1 MLAGFFVLLVPVHSG
16 YTASKHLKVTST
28 LVKLETPETGEIS
41 NFLWESIIAITDNI
55 LEYSF
60 PVSFIC

>member
-1 MLAGFFVLLVPVHSG
+1 MLAGFFVLLVAVHSG

-28 LVKLETPETGEIS
+28 LVKLETPETGEIP

-60 PVSFIC
+60 PVYFIC